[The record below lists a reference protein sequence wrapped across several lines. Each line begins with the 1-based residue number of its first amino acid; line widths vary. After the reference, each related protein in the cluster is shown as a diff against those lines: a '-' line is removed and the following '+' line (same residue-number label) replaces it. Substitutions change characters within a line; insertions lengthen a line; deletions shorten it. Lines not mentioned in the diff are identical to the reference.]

1 MDEDGVVVA
10 VADATVDVAGAS
22 VVVAV
27 ASDVVASVVGN
38 VVVMDVAADVVIVR
52 RPVDSIASSSLAS
65 SVGVWSCAGI
75 KSSSVVDAVD
85 LPFVVDSA
93 GLMVVMVGSP
103 SVERLSETASKVVE
117 AFSAA
122 LSVEESANPNMS
134 LNSGL
139 VTDSVLASLESSTAS
154 VTPNMSL
161 KPSSDEGCALS
172 VDVDS
177 LPSSSGN

>member
-38 VVVMDVAADVVIVR
+38 VVVMDVAADVVIVG

-85 LPFVVDSA
+85 LPAVVVDST
-93 GLMVVMVGSP
+93 GLMVVMIGSS
-103 SVERLSETASKVVE
+103 SVERLS
-117 AFSAA
+117 
-122 LSVEESANPNMS
+122 
-134 LNSGL
+134 
-139 VTDSVLASLESSTAS
+139 DSVSASFESTAS

-161 KPSSDEGCALS
+161 KPSSDEG
-172 VDVDS
+172 
-177 LPSSSGN
+177 